1 MLPIVVPM
9 LHPTVPPDLKAHGP
23 AIREL
28 RIRAGLSL
36 EQVATHIGVTRHFL
50 SRLERNER
58 GAKQETLE
66 KLANA
71 LGAPF
76 DVITYPEPR

>member
-1 MLPIVVPM
+1 MLQ
-9 LHPTVPPDLKAHGP
+9 PTVAPDLKAHGP

-36 EQVATHIGVTRHFL
+36 EQVAVHIGVTRQFL
-50 SRLERNER
+50 SRLERNQR
-58 GAKQETLE
+58 GAQRETLE
-66 KLANA
+66 KLAEA
-71 LGAPF
+71 IGAPF